1 MKSGLRPDIEVS
13 ARDEIF
19 GEYRANIF
27 EKVPVENS
35 FPTIFQPASSQPE
48 ISKLIESN
56 KENKIEFRVK
66 RFSRFRLI

>member
-27 EKVPVENS
+27 EKVPLENS
-35 FPTIFQPASSQPE
+35 FPTIFQPVFSQLESRKIE
-48 ISKLIESN
+48 ISILI
-56 KENKIEFRVK
+56 
-66 RFSRFRLI
+66 